1 MGVDTDFDEELT
13 DLHVAKEPLSESERR
28 SQMIQEEL
36 NEIVQEAVLE
46 LEEEL
51 EQEALDALKI
61 AAKKITY
68 LKRYYDVLNDKIIYF
83 PSVAKT
89 IINYALFEEAEKYYY
104 YKDDEFP
111 MDYSLSLRTVVFDKL
126 EEQEND
132 EDHND
137 TIDEEVME
145 RLATN
150 VEFTEAELEE
160 LRKAEERYLLQI
172 SSPKADGTIVYEN
185 DEDSSYSFSSKASL
199 MEDNTQENGT
209 NLMYGDL
216 YKDDNDKSDDKCECN
231 ACTIS

>member
-1 MGVDTDFDEELT
+1 
-13 DLHVAKEPLSESERR
+13 
-28 SQMIQEEL
+28 MIQEEL

-46 LEEEL
+46 LEKEL

-104 YKDDEFP
+104 YEDDEFP

-132 EDHND
+132 EDHHD
-137 TIDEEVME
+137 TIDEAVME

-199 MEDNTQENGT
+199 MEYNSQENGT

>member
-1 MGVDTDFDEELT
+1 MGVDSDFDEELT
-13 DLHVAKEPLSESERR
+13 DLNVAKEPLSESERR

-36 NEIVQEAVLE
+36 NQIVQEAVLE

-132 EDHND
+132 EDHD

-172 SSPKADGTIVYEN
+172 SSPKGDGTIVYEN
-185 DEDSSYSFSSKASL
+185 DDDSSYSFSSKASL
-199 MEDNTQENGT
+199 MEDNSQENGT

>member
-1 MGVDTDFDEELT
+1 MVVDSDFDEELT
-13 DLHVAKEPLSESERR
+13 DLNVAKEPLSESERR

-36 NEIVQEAVLE
+36 NQIVQEAVLE

-132 EDHND
+132 EDHD

-172 SSPKADGTIVYEN
+172 SSPKVDGTIVYEN
-185 DEDSSYSFSSKASL
+185 DDDSSYSFSSKASL
-199 MEDNTQENGT
+199 MEDNSQENGT

-231 ACTIS
+231 ACIIS